1 MSKGQGQGF
10 GFGLGKIKELQE
22 AFKKAQQFQESA
34 QTVQQEL
41 EDTRVEGTSSDG
53 SVKVYM
59 NGSQRPLSVTIAPE
73 ALQKGAEV
81 LSELVTE
88 AMIQAYETSS
98 EVMKEKMNEITSGLE
113 LPGF

>member
-1 MSKGQGQGF
+1 MTKGQGF

-22 AFKKAQQFQESA
+22 AFKKAQQFQENA

-41 EDTRVEGTSSDG
+41 EESRVEGTSSDG
-53 SVKVYM
+53 GVTVYM
-59 NGSQRPLSVTIAPE
+59 NGSQRPISVTITAE
-73 ALQKGAEV
+73 AAAKGAES
-81 LSELVTE
+81 LSQLVTE
-88 AMIQAYETSS
+88 AMIDAYENSS

>member
-1 MSKGQGQGF
+1 MTKGQGF

-22 AFKKAQQFQESA
+22 AFKKAQQFQENA

-41 EDTRVEGTSSDG
+41 EQTTVEGSSSDG

-59 NGSQRPLSVTIAPE
+59 NGSQRPINVTISDE
-73 ALQKGAEV
+73 AASKDAES
-81 LSELVTE
+81 LSEMVME
-88 AMIQAYETSS
+88 AMIDAYENSS
-98 EVMKEKMNEITSGLE
+98 EVMKNKMNEITSGLE